1 MADITKSITRMDVSG
16 VQNIPVIDSVSLHT
30 VHIKGSTGDVTLTV
44 VPKGFDVA
52 DARNPGA
59 DGENVIAENG
69 MIQIEAGS
77 LAFIVLTPTST
88 GAEYSVS
95 VSSQ

>member
-59 DGENVIAENG
+59 DGENVIPENN
-69 MIQIEAGS
+69 MIQVEAGS
-77 LAFIVLTPTST
+77 LAFIVLTPTNT

>member
-1 MADITKSITRMDVSG
+1 MADITKSKVEGPFTG
-16 VQNIPVIDSVSLHT
+16 VQNIPVVDSVSLHT

-44 VPKGFDVA
+44 VPKGFDLA

-59 DGENVIAENG
+59 DGENVIPEND
-69 MIQIEAGS
+69 MIQVEAGS
-77 LAFIVLTPTST
+77 LAFIVLTPTNT

>member
-1 MADITKSITRMDVSG
+1 MADITKSAVFGPFND
-16 VQNIPVIDSVSLHT
+16 VQNIPVVSSVSLHT

-44 VPKGFDVA
+44 VPKGFDLA
-52 DARNPGA
+52 DARNPGT
-59 DGENVIAENG
+59 DGENVIPEND
-69 MIQIEAGS
+69 MIQVEAGS
-77 LAFIVLTPTST
+77 LAFIVLTPTNT

>member
-1 MADITKSITRMDVSG
+1 MADITKSAVFGPFTG
-16 VQNIPVIDSVSLHT
+16 VQNIPVVDSVSLHT
-30 VHIKGSTGDVTLTV
+30 VHIKGSTGDVTVTV
-44 VPKGFDVA
+44 VPKGFDIA

-59 DGENVIAENG
+59 GGENVITENG
-69 MIQIEAGS
+69 MIQIDAGS
-77 LAFIVLTPTST
+77 LAFIVLTPTNT